1 MRRKN
6 LQKERR
12 GTRERGQPEGD
23 GTLKAKRTEY
33 FKREVVQ
40 RRLREWLLCPKQ
52 LRGRRRGYGH
62 SKATNNS
69 NESGFAGVR
78 GMGNVDWG
86 GVNGW

>member
-33 FKREVVQ
+33 FKREVVRQ
-40 RRLREWLLCPKQ
+40 RLREWLATVPKAAERPKERMRPLKSHQ
-52 LRGRRRGYGH
+52 
-62 SKATNNS
+62 
-69 NESGFAGVR
+69 
-78 GMGNVDWG
+78 
-86 GVNGW
+86 